1 MQITITFDEGNSK
14 QFTVIQ
20 DKKNYRRKR
29 ILELVAKIGLL
40 PYGLI
45 SVVKKL
51 KNLAFWKFLPS
62 YFVLIS
68 WC

>member
-29 ILELVAKIGLL
+29 ILELVSKGYKQKDIASKIGCSL
-40 PYGLI
+40 
-45 SVVKKL
+45 STVEREL
-51 KNLAFWKFLPS
+51 KTIRES
-62 YFVLIS
+62 EMEIE
-68 WC
+68 

>member
-29 ILELVAKIGLL
+29 ILELVAKGYKQKEIAAKIGCSLST
-40 PYGLI
+40 I
-45 SVVKKL
+45 EREMKEIRESEME
-51 KNLAFWKFLPS
+51 
-62 YFVLIS
+62 IE
-68 WC
+68 

>member
-29 ILELVAKIGLL
+29 ILELVSKGYKQKDIASKIGCSL
-40 PYGLI
+40 
-45 SVVKKL
+45 STVEREL
-51 KNLAFWKFLPS
+51 KTIRKS
-62 YFVLIS
+62 EMEIE
-68 WC
+68 

>member
-29 ILELVAKIGLL
+29 ILELVAEGYKQKEISAKIGCSL
-40 PYGLI
+40 
-45 SVVKKL
+45 STVEREL
-51 KNLAFWKFLPS
+51 KTIRESEMK
-62 YFVLIS
+62 YD
-68 WC
+68 

>member
-29 ILELVAKIGLL
+29 ILELVAEGYKQKDIASKIGCSL
-40 PYGLI
+40 
-45 SVVKKL
+45 STVEREL
-51 KNLAFWKFLPS
+51 KTIRESEMK
-62 YFVLIS
+62 YD
-68 WC
+68 